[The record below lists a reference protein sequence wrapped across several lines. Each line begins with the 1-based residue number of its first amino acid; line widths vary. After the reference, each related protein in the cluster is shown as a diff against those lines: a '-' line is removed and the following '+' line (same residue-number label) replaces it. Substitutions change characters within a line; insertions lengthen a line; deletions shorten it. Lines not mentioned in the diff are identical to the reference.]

1 MGLLENAP
9 NEHVSYKYAGG
20 PVISSDEDLV
30 RFGHALNGGVLT
42 LTKTIAETY
51 RLQLPLDLPR
61 FEDKTSPP
69 IGAIQGLVFRLGK
82 DAAGRVYAWHS
93 GSVKGTTSEFLN
105 FYADDVVVA
114 LHFNYGAGPVDTVA
128 ACGATAAA
136 TPSAATP
143 SAAAHDAFS
152 PRLVNTSTIPANG
165 DLNPDGVA
173 FVPDGFPAR
182 GSIAAGDVL
191 VGNFNAVANNSQGTG
206 TTIVQFAPS
215 GDLAPP
221 GTAATF
227 FTSTLPGLSAAPGR
241 TSSCPMS

>member
-20 PVISSDEDLV
+20 PV
-30 RFGHALNGGVLT
+30 
-42 LTKTIAETY
+42 
-51 RLQLPLDLPR
+51 PR

-128 ACGATAAA
+128 GALRSRCEGAVDRALPIFTTAAGVSKA
-136 TPSAATP
+136 FIAAT
-143 SAAAHDAFS
+143 
-152 PRLVNTSTIPANG
+152 
-165 DLNPDGVA
+165 
-173 FVPDGFPAR
+173 
-182 GSIAAGDVL
+182 VL
-191 VGNFNAVANNSQGTG
+191 KEF
-206 TTIVQFAPS
+206 
-215 GDLAPP
+215 
-221 GTAATF
+221 
-227 FTSTLPGLSAAPGR
+227 R
-241 TSSCPMS
+241 R